1 MARVSDAHLE
11 ARRQSIMLAACD
23 VFSKKGVEAAT
34 MAEIAARANIS
45 PGAIYRY
52 FPGKEELAR
61 CCMDEG
67 GMAVQAQWT
76 VLPTPGKPGLSFPE
90 LARRTVHELNG
101 DAERM
106 ATTLYLQRIL
116 QSVFADDDGEL
127 MEQQVVGEKRQIG
140 KVIAARLRLE
150 EEAGRLPHGLDVDA
164 LAGALYSFYIGAR
177 VMKLVAPEADVDAQL
192 EQLLAL
198 FALASGE
205 GAPAGAAA
213 AAV

>member
-1 MARVSDAHLE
+1 MGRVSDAHLE

-67 GMAVQAQWT
+67 GVAVHAQWT
-76 VLPTPGKPGLSFPE
+76 VTPDPSNPGPSFAE
-90 LARRTVHELNG
+90 LARRTVAEL
-101 DAERM
+101 DAPSQQM

-116 QSVFADDDGEL
+116 QAVFADDDGES
-127 MEQQVVGEKRQIG
+127 MEEFFSEKRTIG
-140 KVIAARLRLE
+140 KGIATRLKLE
-150 EEAGRLPHGLDVDA
+150 VDAGRLPRGLDLNA

-177 VMKLVAPEADVDAQL
+177 LTKLVAPEADIQGQL
-192 EQLLAL
+192 DQITAL
-198 FALASGE
+198 FAAASNNAVSE
-205 GAPAGAAA
+205 PAAA
-213 AAV
+213 LA